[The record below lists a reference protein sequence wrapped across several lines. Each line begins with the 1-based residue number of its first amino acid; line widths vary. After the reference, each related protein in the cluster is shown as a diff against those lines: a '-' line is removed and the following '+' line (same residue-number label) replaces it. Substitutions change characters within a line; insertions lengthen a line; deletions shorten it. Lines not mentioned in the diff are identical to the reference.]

1 MTLAATNFYFCA
13 IKSERGL
20 EIFSLLSI
28 DYCLFLLPKYG
39 YRSNEQGR
47 FY

>member
-20 EIFSLLSI
+20 EIFSLLFI
-28 DYCLFLLPKYG
+28 YCCLHLLTTHG
-39 YRSNEQGR
+39 YCSNE
-47 FY
+47 